1 MKFVRESF
9 LERLLRGIALRTI
22 RWVEK
27 WDQTDLQAN
36 GEGAFIRQLVTHY
49 ASSAPSREL
58 VVVDGGAHLGVYL
71 SAVLEEA
78 GASRLPVV
86 IHAFEPIRD
95 AFLQLSASH
104 TGKEKVILNNSA
116 LSDADGAAPMFLQRN
131 ASSQASLYQR
141 DAHLR
146 GDGARQTE
154 TVELIRLDS
163 YFAARGLKHVHLLKL
178 DVEGAEFKA
187 LAGLGDCLDPDFLDF
202 VQFEYGGA
210 NLDARIP
217 LKAFFEL
224 FEARGFVVARLLPA
238 GLKVRTYRSWMD
250 NYAYA
255 NYVAISRPIYERLVY
270 TD

>member
-1 MKFVRESF
+1 MKFIQESF
-9 LERLLRGIALRTI
+9 LDRLLRGIALRII
-22 RWVEK
+22 RRVER

-49 ASSAPSREL
+49 AGRVPSRRL
-58 VVVDGGAHLGVYL
+58 VVVDGGAHLGAYL
-71 SAVLEEA
+71 SAVLQAA
-78 GASRLPVV
+78 GTRRLPVV
-86 IHAFEPIRD
+86 IHAFEPVRD

-104 TGKEKVILNNSA
+104 AGKENVILNNNA
-116 LSDADGAAPMFLQRN
+116 LSDADGLATMYLKEN
-131 ASSQASLYQR
+131 VSSQASLYQR
-141 DAHLR
+141 DAHLT
-146 GDGARQTE
+146 GDGARLTE

-163 YFAARGLKHVHLLKL
+163 YFSAAGVQHVHLLKL
-178 DVEGAEFKA
+178 DVEGAEFKV
-187 LAGLGDCLDPDFLDF
+187 LAGLGNHLDPDFVDF

-224 FEARGFVVARLLPA
+224 FEAKGFVVARLLPT
-238 GLKVRTYRSWMD
+238 GLQVRAYRSWMD

-255 NYVAISRPIYERLVY
+255 NYVAISRPIYERLVN